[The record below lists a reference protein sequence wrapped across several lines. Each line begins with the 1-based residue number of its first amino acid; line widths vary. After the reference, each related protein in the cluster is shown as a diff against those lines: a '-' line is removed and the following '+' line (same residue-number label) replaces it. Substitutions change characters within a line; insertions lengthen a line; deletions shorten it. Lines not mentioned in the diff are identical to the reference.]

1 MRHLPELF
9 DANRRWAEQL
19 RSRDPLYFER
29 LCGLQRPKSLWIGS
43 ADRRVPANSI
53 IGLEPGEV
61 FVHRNIANL
70 VNPEDTNCMAVLQ
83 YAINVLA
90 VEHVI
95 VCGHYG
101 CGGVQAAMG
110 PDVENPLEDWLSPL
124 RQLVR
129 ASGSEEGT
137 PPPSPN
143 SRAPWYGLC
152 ERNVTRQVEV
162 LESLPVVQA
171 ARERGQPLSL
181 HGWIYD
187 LHDGL
192 LRDLRTA

>member
-1 MRHLPELF
+1 MQQLPELF
-9 DANRRWAEQL
+9 EANQRWAEQL

-29 LCGLQRPKSLWIGS
+29 LCGLQRPKYLWIGC
-43 ADRRVPANSI
+43 ADSRVPANSI

-70 VNPEDTNCMAVLQ
+70 VNPDDTNCMAVLQ
-83 YAINVLA
+83 YAIDVLA

-110 PDVENPLEDWLSPL
+110 PLVDSPLEEWLSPI

-129 ASGSEEGT
+129 QSGPAAT
-137 PPPSPN
+137 SPVSMS
-143 SRAPWYGLC
+143 SRAYWYNLC
-152 ERNVTRQVEV
+152 EKNVSRQVEV
-162 LESLPVVQA
+162 LNSLPLIRA
-171 ARERGQPLSL
+171 ARNRGQSISL

-192 LRDLRTA
+192 LRDLQPA

>member
-1 MRHLPELF
+1 MQQLAELF
-9 DANRRWAEQL
+9 EANQRWAEQL

-29 LCGLQRPKSLWIGS
+29 LCGLQRPKYLWIGC
-43 ADRRVPANSI
+43 ADSRVPANSI

-70 VNPEDTNCMAVLQ
+70 VNPDDTNCMAVLQ
-83 YAINVLA
+83 YAIDVLA

-110 PDVENPLEDWLSPL
+110 PLVDSPLEEWLSPI
-124 RQLVR
+124 RKLVR
-129 ASGSEEGT
+129 QSGPAET
-137 PPPSPN
+137 SPVSMS
-143 SRAPWYGLC
+143 SRAYWYNLC
-152 ERNVTRQVEV
+152 EKNVSRQVEV
-162 LESLPVVQA
+162 LNSLPLIRA
-171 ARERGQPLSL
+171 ARNRGQSISL

-192 LRDLRTA
+192 LRDLQPA

>member
-1 MRHLPELF
+1 MRQLPELF
-9 DANRRWAEQL
+9 EANQRWAEQL

-29 LCGLQRPKSLWIGS
+29 LCGLQRPKYLWIGC
-43 ADRRVPANSI
+43 ADSRVPANSI

-70 VNPEDTNCMAVLQ
+70 VNPDDTNCMAVLQ

-110 PDVENPLEDWLSPL
+110 PTLESPLEDWLTPL
-124 RQLVR
+124 RRLVR
-129 ASGSEEGT
+129 QENADGEQAVSGSPT
-137 PPPSPN
+137 
-143 SRAPWYGLC
+143 RAHWYSLC
-152 ERNVTRQVEV
+152 ERNVASQVAV
-162 LESLPVVQA
+162 LDSLPVVRA
-171 ARERGQPLSL
+171 ARDRGQPLSL

-192 LRDLRTA
+192 LRDLQTY

>member
-1 MRHLPELF
+1 MRPLAALF
-9 DANRRWAEQL
+9 EANQRWSEQL
-19 RSRDPLYFER
+19 RRRDPLYFER
-29 LCGLQRPKSLWIGS
+29 LCGLQRPKYLWIGC
-43 ADRRVPANSI
+43 ADSRVPANSI

-70 VNPEDTNCMAVLQ
+70 VNPGDINCMAVLQ
-83 YAINVLA
+83 YAIDVLA

-110 PDVENPLEDWLSPL
+110 PAVDRPLEDWLFPL
-124 RQLVR
+124 RQLVQQCVSPAGNSGVSGATR
-129 ASGSEEGT
+129 AQ
-137 PPPSPN
+137 
-143 SRAPWYGLC
+143 WYGLC

-162 LESLPVVQA
+162 LEGLPLIQA
-171 ARERGQPLSL
+171 ARARGQSLSL

-192 LRDLRTA
+192 LKDLRP